1 MERQVTAQ
9 TATPMTEAF
18 NLRHAI
24 RDYLA
29 GSDEMDPNR
38 IADAVMK
45 QIPRSAYGRVIREL
59 LRGAVVDEMGEQ
71 RRRAMSSKPSPVTP
85 GRSRFHGWKARQ
97 GDQWLKALRAP
108 VKVGDS
114 AFKALGECT
123 ADDLDY
129 AARHRYDLASAN
141 RVQARK
147 FEAYRDAVVENGV
160 TTFGELPAE
169 VRLRLLGG
177 AE

>member
-1 MERQVTAQ
+1 MTVDAPSVT
-9 TATPMTEAF
+9 TLTKAF

-24 RDYLA
+24 RDYIA
-29 GSDEMDPNR
+29 GSDEMDPSR

-71 RRRAMSSKPSPVTP
+71 RRRAMASKPSPVTP

-97 GDQWLKALRAP
+97 GDQWLRALSVP
-108 VKVGDS
+108 VEVG
-114 AFKALGECT
+114 AQTYRALGECS

-129 AARHRYDLASAN
+129 AARRRYDLASAN

-147 FEAYRDAVVENGV
+147 FEAYRDAVLEHGV
-160 TTFGELPAE
+160 ATFGDLPAE